1 MPARRYCLRPV
12 RSEECEL
19 VLRWR
24 DEPAVR
30 AAMPRRDPI
39 DPDIHRS
46 WWPGALADPRRRM
59 LMLDEGAVPVAI
71 IVFLEVER
79 GVSARWGYY
88 TAPHSDITAPR
99 ARMAWIAC
107 EYLGIVYAFQQL
119 RLKTLQ
125 CEVLQSSAGVLRLHE
140 HAGFEITGSRPS
152 GDERPDFVLLQLT
165 CQCWREDW
173 AQRYFG
179 DGTGLE
185 IKPHALD
192 A

>member
-1 MPARRYCLRPV
+1 MTSGNWLRQAAVSSSPANRRLGGFARTIGLHFLC
-12 RSEECEL
+12 
-19 VLRWR
+19 
-24 DEPAVR
+24 
-30 AAMPRRDPI
+30 
-39 DPDIHRS
+39 
-46 WWPGALADPRRRM
+46 G
-59 LMLDEGAVPVAI
+59 
-71 IVFLEVER
+71 FLEVER

-99 ARMAWIAC
+99 ARMARIAC